1 MNTCFEEEELEA
13 FRSSFPSSSS
23 SSSSFT
29 IPAHSHSHSAFPEV
43 LEEIQSLRKRRH
55 KVAYF
60 HHPDVPNF
68 HYGSNHPMKPHRLAL
83 TDALVR
89 GFGLDEF
96 MDCVTPAPA
105 TTADLLRFHS
115 PEYIEFI
122 DRVGGQPASKS
133 KKAAESIHCL
143 IFLALDDLLKQLEN
157 TASLAALDKFN
168 FAADCPAFSG
178 LARFCR
184 LYAGGSLA
192 GARELSL
199 GPQDGVAVN
208 WSGGLHHAKRTEAS
222 GFCYVNDIVL
232 AILELLCYYPRVLYI
247 DIDVH
252 HGDGVQEAFYT
263 SDRVMTLSIHKH
275 GDGFFPGTGDID
287 EVGTAGGKYYS
298 VNVPLRAGIDDAGYS
313 YVFEPILTATIQ
325 TFQPSVIVLQGG
337 ADSLGCDRL
346 GCFNL
351 SIRGHGD
358 CVRFVHS
365 FGLPVLMLGGGG
377 YTIRNVSR
385 CWAYET
391 SILAQRPLSNDL
403 PITPYHSQ
411 FSPDFKLHPPIHLE
425 SELAGI
431 LNFNGAAAGGSG
443 FGGFGGG
450 GGFSSGT
457 TGFGF
462 ASTAL
467 STSNTPGGAGLNAA
481 HYSSAAYYS
490 TGDSPDNYN
499 TRQYL
504 DAVKATVL
512 ERLRRLGGAPSV
524 QTNFTPRATDFA
536 SEAGDEES
544 LKRLLK
550 TAKSQ
555 LWR

>member
-1 MNTCFEEEELEA
+1 M
-13 FRSSFPSSSS
+13 
-23 SSSSFT
+23 
-29 IPAHSHSHSAFPEV
+29 
-43 LEEIQSLRKRRH
+43 
-55 KVAYF
+55 
-60 HHPDVPNF
+60 
-68 HYGSNHPMKPHRLAL
+68 
-83 TDALVR
+83 
-89 GFGLDEF
+89 
-96 MDCVTPAPA
+96 
-105 TTADLLRFHS
+105 
-115 PEYIEFI
+115 
-122 DRVGGQPASKS
+122 
-133 KKAAESIHCL
+133 
-143 IFLALDDLLKQLEN
+143 LKQLEN

-184 LYAGGSLA
+184 LYSGGSLA
-192 GARELSL
+192 GARELAL
-199 GPQDGVAVN
+199 GPQDGVAIN

-232 AILELLCYYPRVLYI
+232 AILELLAYFPRVLYI

-263 SDRVMTLSIHKH
+263 CDRVMTLSVHKH

-287 EVGTAGGKYYS
+287 EVGTSEGRYYS
-298 VNVPLRAGIDDAGYS
+298 VNVPLRSGIDDAGYA
-313 YVFEPILTATIQ
+313 YVFEPIVQAAIE

-351 SIRGHGD
+351 SIRGHGE
-358 CVRFVHS
+358 CVRFVQS

-391 SILAQRPLSNDL
+391 SILAGRPLSNDL
-403 PITPYHSQ
+403 PVTPYHSQ
-411 FSPDFKLHPPIHLE
+411 FAPDYKLHPTIHLD
-425 SELAGI
+425 SELGQI
-431 LNFNGAAAGGSG
+431 LNFNGTSSSAFMNAASGSVG
-443 FGGFGGG
+443 
-450 GGFSSGT
+450 SM
-457 TGFGF
+457 
-462 ASTAL
+462 
-467 STSNTPGGAGLNAA
+467 GLNAS

-512 ERLRRLGGAPSV
+512 ERLRRLQGAPSV
-524 QTNFTPRATDFA
+524 QTTLIPRATDFA
-536 SEAGDEES
+536 QEAGDEEAS
-544 LKRLLK
+544 KRLLK
-550 TAKSQ
+550 TAKQQ
-555 LWR
+555 LWRR

>member
-1 MNTCFEEEELEA
+1 M
-13 FRSSFPSSSS
+13 
-23 SSSSFT
+23 
-29 IPAHSHSHSAFPEV
+29 
-43 LEEIQSLRKRRH
+43 
-55 KVAYF
+55 
-60 HHPDVPNF
+60 
-68 HYGSNHPMKPHRLAL
+68 
-83 TDALVR
+83 
-89 GFGLDEF
+89 
-96 MDCVTPAPA
+96 
-105 TTADLLRFHS
+105 
-115 PEYIEFI
+115 
-122 DRVGGQPASKS
+122 
-133 KKAAESIHCL
+133 
-143 IFLALDDLLKQLEN
+143 EN

-168 FAADCPAFSG
+168 FAADCPAFAG

-199 GPQDGVAVN
+199 GPQDGVAIN

-232 AILELLCYYPRVLYI
+232 AVLELLAYYPRVLYI

-298 VNVPLRAGIDDAGYS
+298 VNVPLRAGIDDAGYA
-313 YVFEPILTATIQ
+313 YVFEPIVTATIE

-365 FGLPVLMLGGGG
+365 FGLPVLMVGGGG

-403 PITPYHSQ
+403 PITPYHTQ
-411 FSPDFKLHPPIHLE
+411 FAPDFKLHPPIHLE

-431 LNFNGAAAGGSG
+431 LNFNSAVGAAGESWGLGA
-443 FGGFGGG
+443 
-450 GGFSSGT
+450 SS
-457 TGFGF
+457 
-462 ASTAL
+462 S
-467 STSNTPGGAGLNAA
+467 SAGLNAS
-481 HYSSAAYYS
+481 HYSSAAYYA

-512 ERLRRLGGAPSV
+512 ERLRRLGGAPAV
-524 QTNFTPRATDFA
+524 QTAFIPRATDFA
-536 SEAGDEES
+536 SEADDEEAV
-544 LKRLLK
+544 KRLLK

>member
-1 MNTCFEEEELEA
+1 M
-13 FRSSFPSSSS
+13 
-23 SSSSFT
+23 
-29 IPAHSHSHSAFPEV
+29 
-43 LEEIQSLRKRRH
+43 
-55 KVAYF
+55 
-60 HHPDVPNF
+60 
-68 HYGSNHPMKPHRLAL
+68 
-83 TDALVR
+83 
-89 GFGLDEF
+89 
-96 MDCVTPAPA
+96 
-105 TTADLLRFHS
+105 
-115 PEYIEFI
+115 
-122 DRVGGQPASKS
+122 
-133 KKAAESIHCL
+133 
-143 IFLALDDLLKQLEN
+143 LKQLEN

-184 LYAGGSLA
+184 LYSGGSLA
-192 GARELSL
+192 GARELAL
-199 GPQDGVAVN
+199 GPQDGVAIN

-232 AILELLCYYPRVLYI
+232 AILELLAYFPRVLYI

-263 SDRVMTLSIHKH
+263 CDRVMTLSVHKH

-287 EVGTAGGKYYS
+287 EVGTAEGRYYS
-298 VNVPLRAGIDDAGYS
+298 VNVPLRSGIDDAGYA
-313 YVFEPILTATIQ
+313 YVFEPVVQAAIE

-351 SIRGHGD
+351 SIRGHGE
-358 CVRFVHS
+358 CVRFVQS

-391 SILAQRPLSNDL
+391 SILAGRPLSNDL

-411 FSPDFKLHPPIHLE
+411 FAPDYKLHPTIHLD
-425 SELAGI
+425 SELGQI
-431 LNFNGAAAGGSG
+431 LNFNGTSSSGFMNAGSG
-443 FGGFGGG
+443 
-450 GGFSSGT
+450 SV
-457 TGFGF
+457 
-462 ASTAL
+462 ASM
-467 STSNTPGGAGLNAA
+467 GLNAS

-512 ERLRRLGGAPSV
+512 ERLRRLQGAPSV
-524 QTNFTPRATDFA
+524 QTTLIPRATDFA
-536 SEAGDEES
+536 QEAGDEEAV
-544 LKRLLK
+544 KRLLK
-550 TAKSQ
+550 TAKQQ
-555 LWR
+555 LWRR